1 MSRFLIVTLVPVL
14 FVGCSRPE
22 KAAEGD
28 ATAAKPTV
36 VQAKGSDTMV
46 NLVQRLSEEYTKVN
60 SKVMVA
66 VTGGGSGTG
75 IKALT
80 DKTTDIA
87 DASRAM
93 KDDEIALAKTNGVDP
108 VQTIVAYDGLSIY
121 VNKDNPIEHID
132 FDALKCIYSAEGTC
146 AHWKD
151 VGITLDCDGKGDDTI
166 VKVGRQNN
174 SGTYDYFKEHVIG
187 KEGKFT
193 NTMDQSGTQQ
203 VVDVVSTTKCAIGYG
218 GMGYSSGTSRHVCLS
233 KTKDEACVE
242 PSEANV
248 LNGSYPFSRPLF
260 MYTNGA
266 PTGAAKEFIDWAKS
280 PAAKTFVVESGFVPT
295 PEANGGAAPAV
306 AAPADPA
313 APAPTEATPAAPA
326 PAPAG

>member
-1 MSRFLIVTLVPVL
+1 MHRFLNVTLVTL
-14 FVGCSRPE
+14 ALVGCSRPE

-28 ATAAKPTV
+28 ATSAKPTV
-36 VQAKGSDTMV
+36 IQAKGSDTMV
-46 NLVQRLSEEYTKVN
+46 NLMQRLSEEYTKVN
-60 SKVMVA
+60 SKVVVA

-108 VQTIVAYDGLSIY
+108 VQTIVAFDGLSIY
-121 VNKDNPIEHID
+121 VNKDNPITQID
-132 FDALKCIYSAEGTC
+132 FDALKCIYASDGTC
-146 AHWKD
+146 THWKD
-151 VGITLDCDGKGDDTI
+151 VGVTLDCDGKGDDTI

-193 NTMDQSGTQQ
+193 TTMDQSGTQQ
-203 VVDVVSTTKCAIGYG
+203 VVDVVSTTKCAVGYG
-218 GMGYSSGTSRHVCLS
+218 GMGYTSDKSRHVCLS
-233 KTKDEACVE
+233 KAKTDACVE
-242 PSEANV
+242 PTEENV
-248 LNGSYPFSRPLF
+248 LNGTYPFSRPLYV
-260 MYTNGA
+260 YTNGA
-266 PTGAAKEFIDWAKS
+266 PAGAAKDFIDWARG
-280 PAAKTFVVESGFVPT
+280 PAAKSFVVESGFVPT
-295 PEANGGAAPAV
+295 PEANGGGGAPV
-306 AAPADPA
+306 AAPAEGAAPAAPA
-313 APAPTEATPAAPA
+313 APAPT